1 MVATNAF
8 GMGIDKSNVRYVL
21 HYNMPQSLEYY
32 YQEAG
37 RAGRDGEEAE
47 CVLLFFISRISYN
60 KRLLEYKSMESIDS
74 DPQVLRNDYRKLNQM
89 IDYCETQQC
98 LRQFILSY
106 FGDNSPCTCDK
117 CSNCVVV
124 EDEEEE
130 NYIQTKKE
138 KQKKRSSLPI

>member
-1 MVATNAF
+1 M
-8 GMGIDKSNVRYVL
+8 I
-21 HYNMPQSLEYY
+21 
-32 YQEAG
+32 
-37 RAGRDGEEAE
+37 
-47 CVLLFFISRISYN
+47 N

-124 EDEEEE
+124 EECILIARKAKDLAGRLICCGMAALIGFQSIF
-130 NYIQTKKE
+130 NIFVATGLMPNTGIPLPFVSYGLTSFFSVFSLVDLSYPLFFATKI
-138 KQKKRSSLPI
+138 SI